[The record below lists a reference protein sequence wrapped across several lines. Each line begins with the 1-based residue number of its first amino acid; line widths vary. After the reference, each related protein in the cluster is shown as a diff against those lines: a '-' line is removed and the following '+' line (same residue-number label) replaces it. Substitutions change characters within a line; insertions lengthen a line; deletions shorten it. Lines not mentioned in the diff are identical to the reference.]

1 MKVSTLGIDL
11 AKNTF
16 QLHAAGR
23 RGEKISNKKVKREK
37 LLSVIEKLDQEDDAT
52 STAEILKMVCTATYR

>member
-16 QLHAAGR
+16 QLHAASR
-23 RGEKISNKKVKREK
+23 RGEKISSKKVKREK
-37 LLSVIEKLDQEDDAT
+37 LLQWSKN
-52 STAEILKMVCTATYR
+52 STRKMIS